1 MLADVSGILTIRK
14 VINHGNSRWRVS
26 TIVGGRRR
34 QRFFKT
40 KADAE
45 DWLSSIRSLSPCDQ
59 FWKSLPIIERH
70 KIMLIYKEKQ
80 SFNAPL
86 LESKQPSTIAE
97 AVTCYLD
104 IKQGQGLRPKSIK
117 QIRWNLSL
125 LNKAFGQ
132 MQCDQISTTILEKW
146 FQSRGWKRSTVDGAI
161 AKIGPFFNWCVRE
174 GLAIKN
180 PLKGVMLPKAD
191 QSEPCIF
198 NPEDV
203 RRLME
208 VTFDFDPSMLPYLS
222 LGIFAG
228 IRPEEIDRLIWEDIT
243 ENSINI
249 RGKNSKTRQR
259 RIVRIS
265 ANLRGWL
272 SLGGSLPIKNKRKR
286 LKAIREAARV
296 NWGQDIMRHTFASYH
311 LAYHGS
317 PDRTAHELGHRDTNM
332 LFRHYRQLVTKED
345 AEKFWAIKPEL

>member
-1 MLADVSGILTIRK
+1 
-14 VINHGNSRWRVS
+14 
-26 TIVGGRRR
+26 
-34 QRFFKT
+34 
-40 KADAE
+40 
-45 DWLSSIRSLSPCDQ
+45 
-59 FWKSLPIIERH
+59 
-70 KIMLIYKEKQ
+70 MLIYKDKQ
-80 SFNAPL
+80 SFKASH
-86 LESKQPSTIAE
+86 LESKQPRTIAE

-228 IRPEEIDRLIWEDIT
+228 IRPEEIDRLSWEDIT

-272 SLGGSLPIKNKRKR
+272 SLGGSLPIKKQK
-286 LKAIREAARV
+286 KAIK
-296 NWGQDIMRHTFASYH
+296 
-311 LAYHGS
+311 
-317 PDRTAHELGHRDTNM
+317 GH
-332 LFRHYRQLVTKED
+332 
-345 AEKFWAIKPEL
+345 

>member
-1 MLADVSGILTIRK
+1 
-14 VINHGNSRWRVS
+14 
-26 TIVGGRRR
+26 
-34 QRFFKT
+34 
-40 KADAE
+40 
-45 DWLSSIRSLSPCDQ
+45 
-59 FWKSLPIIERH
+59 
-70 KIMLIYKEKQ
+70 MLIYKDKQ
-80 SFNAPL
+80 SFKASH
-86 LESKQPSTIAE
+86 LESKQPRTIAE

-228 IRPEEIDRLIWEDIT
+228 IRPEEIDRLSWEDIT

-296 NWGQDIMRHTFASYH
+296 KWGQDIMRHTFASYH

-332 LFRHYRQLVTKED
+332 LFRHYRQLVTREE
-345 AEKFWAIKPEL
+345 AEKFWVITPKRTT